1 MTFHSALN
9 IVFDLLKRAHWH
21 VQKSPVLKAVLS
33 KPPRVAFRNQKTLRY
48 KLVHSKLK
56 LTDDAERGNFPRG
69 RGNCES
75 CNILKLGKEFKSAVT
90 GEIYNGGV
98 VYLITCKVCKRE
110 YTGSTATKFC
120 ARFNQYKSNLKLY
133 GEGRRGFFQ
142 EMLTEHFFNHGHNG
156 SYKKMMVQFRDFC
169 DPNDQEKRE
178 EFWMDKLGTF
188 YPEGLNMKRINQ

>member
-1 MTFHSALN
+1 M
-9 IVFDLLKRAHWH
+9 
-21 VQKSPVLKAVLS
+21 LKAVLP
-33 KPPRVAFRNQKTLRY
+33 KPPRLAFRNQKTLRY

-56 LTDDAERGNFPRG
+56 LTDDAERGNFPR
-69 RGNCES
+69 RRANCES
-75 CNILKLGKEFKSAVT
+75 CNILKLGKKFKNTVT
-90 GEIYNGGV
+90 GEIYKMIFHFDCNSLCV
-98 VYLITCKVCKRE
+98 VYLITCKGCKKQ
-110 YTGSTATKFC
+110 YTGSTVTKFS

-133 GEGRRGFFQ
+133 GQGRRGFFQ

-156 SYKKMMVQFRDFC
+156 SYKKIMVQIRDFC